1 MKFLGLC
8 RPDGGLNHALYVWF
22 YGRWAYQ
29 WCKSKPSYIAGIKD
43 LLRLFYG
50 TKDLNS
56 AYRKKLEAKLDGF
69 IAAGI
74 LIDLIPKQELQNI
87 IDKEHMAAF
96 GMTRNERREKLK
108 LESKGAEIDWEIYD
122 IPTIHRQ

>member
-1 MKFLGLC
+1 MTF
-8 RPDGGLNHALYVWF
+8 DN
-22 YGRWAYQ
+22 Q
-29 WCKSKPSYIAGIKD
+29 TQKSKYIVGIKE
-43 LLRLFYG
+43 LLQLFYG

-56 AYRKKLEAKLDGF
+56 AYRTKLESKIDGF

-74 LIDLIPKQELQNI
+74 LIGLISKPELQTI
-87 IDKEHMAAF
+87 IDTEHMSAF

-108 LESKGAEIDWEIYD
+108 FQSKGAAIDWDIYD

>member
-1 MKFLGLC
+1 MTF
-8 RPDGGLNHALYVWF
+8 DT
-22 YGRWAYQ
+22 Q
-29 WCKSKPSYIAGIKD
+29 TQKSKYIAGVKD

-87 IDKEHMAAF
+87 IDKEHMVAF
-96 GMTRNERREKLK
+96 GMTRNERSRKIKTRINE
-108 LESKGAEIDWEIYD
+108 AEIDWEIYD

>member
-1 MKFLGLC
+1 MTF
-8 RPDGGLNHALYVWF
+8 NT
-22 YGRWAYQ
+22 Q
-29 WCKSKPSYIAGIKD
+29 TQKSKFIAGIKE
-43 LLRLFYG
+43 LLQLFYR

-56 AYRKKLEAKLDGF
+56 AYRKKLEFKIDGF

-74 LIDLIPKQELQNI
+74 LIDLISKPELQTI
-87 IDKEHMAAF
+87 IDTEHMSAF

-108 LESKGAEIDWEIYD
+108 FQSKGVAVDWDIYD

>member
-1 MKFLGLC
+1 MTF
-8 RPDGGLNHALYVWF
+8 DN
-22 YGRWAYQ
+22 Q
-29 WCKSKPSYIAGIKD
+29 TQKSKYIAGIKE

-56 AYRKKLEAKLDGF
+56 AYRKKLESKIDGF

-74 LIDLIPKQELQNI
+74 LIDLISKPELQTI
-87 IDKEHMAAF
+87 IDTEHMSAF

-108 LESKGAEIDWEIYD
+108 FQSKGVAVDWDIYD
-122 IPTIHRQ
+122 IPTIHRK